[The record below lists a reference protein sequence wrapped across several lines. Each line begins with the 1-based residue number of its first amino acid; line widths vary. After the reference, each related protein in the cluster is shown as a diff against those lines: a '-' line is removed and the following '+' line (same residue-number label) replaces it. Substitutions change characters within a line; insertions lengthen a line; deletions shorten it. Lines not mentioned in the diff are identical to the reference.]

1 MNSYNISL
9 STTSTSLTSNYDTID
24 LFDQTEVSID
34 LSNIFSE
41 VFPYYVAIDW
51 GDESEVFEPE
61 IKTFINYRTESIL
74 NEITKGVSPPF
85 LNTVYKH
92 IYYPSPSSL
101 VKSLTLKVGIQYTT
115 GEITQFNIPLDI
127 RTEGYYESIR
137 DIKLEGVKIINNVN
151 LDTTLQLRTEIDNYI
166 IETTNN
172 TNADA
177 FTSFVVND
185 VGENLQKIE
194 RNNENVVVDKKDG
207 TEVIIVE

>member
-1 MNSYNISL
+1 MNTYNISL

-41 VFPYYVAIDW
+41 VFPYYVVFDW
-51 GDESEVFEPE
+51 GDGSEILEPE

-85 LNTVYKH
+85 LNTTYKH
-92 IYYPSPSSL
+92 IYYPSPNSL

-115 GEITQFNIPLDI
+115 GEVTQFNIPIDI
-127 RTEGYYESIR
+127 RTEGYYENIR
-137 DIKLEGVKIINNVN
+137 DVKLEGVKIINNVN
-151 LDTTLQLRTEIDNYI
+151 LDTTLQLRTEIDNFI

-172 TNADA
+172 TNADS

-185 VGENLQKIE
+185 VGENLQKVE
-194 RNNENVVVDKKDG
+194 RNNKNVVVDNKDG

>member
-1 MNSYNISL
+1 MNTYNISL
-9 STTSTSLTSNYDTID
+9 STTTTSLTSNYDTID

-34 LSNIFSE
+34 ISNIFSE
-41 VFPYYVAIDW
+41 VFPYYVVFDW
-51 GDESEVFEPE
+51 GDGSEVLEPE

-85 LNTVYKH
+85 LNTTYKH
-92 IYYPSPSSL
+92 IYYPSPNSL
-101 VKSLTLKVGIQYTT
+101 VKSLTLKIGIQYTT
-115 GEITQFNIPLDI
+115 GEITQFNIPLYI
-127 RTEGYYESIR
+127 RTEGYYENIR
-137 DIKLEGVKIINNVN
+137 DVKLEGVKIINNVN

-172 TNADA
+172 TNADS

-194 RNNENVVVDKKDG
+194 RNNENVVVDNKDG

>member
-1 MNSYNISL
+1 MNTYNISL
-9 STTSTSLTSNYDTID
+9 STTSTSSTSNYDTID

-41 VFPYYVAIDW
+41 VFPYYVVFDW
-51 GDESEVFEPE
+51 GDGSEVLEPE

-85 LNTVYKH
+85 LNTTYKH
-92 IYYPSPSSL
+92 IYYPSPNSL

-115 GEITQFNIPLDI
+115 GEVTQFNIPIDI
-127 RTEGYYESIR
+127 RTEGYYENIR
-137 DIKLEGVKIINNVN
+137 DVKLEGVKIINNVN
-151 LDTTLQLRTEIDNYI
+151 LDTTLQLRTEIDNFI

-172 TNADA
+172 TNADS

-185 VGENLQKIE
+185 VGENLQKVE
-194 RNNENVVVDKKDG
+194 RNNKNVVVDNKDG

>member
-1 MNSYNISL
+1 MNTYTISL
-9 STTSTSLTSNYDTID
+9 STTSTSLTSNFDTID
-24 LFDQTEVSID
+24 LFDQTEVSIN
-34 LSNIFSE
+34 LSNIFSD

-74 NEITKGVSPPF
+74 DEIAKGVSPPF
-85 LNTVYKH
+85 LNTSYKH
-92 IYYPSPSSL
+92 IYYPSPNSL

-115 GEITQFNIPLDI
+115 GEITLFNIPLDI
-127 RTEGYYESIR
+127 RTEGYYENIR
-137 DIKLEGVKIINNVN
+137 DVKLEGVKIINNVN

-172 TNADA
+172 TNADS

-185 VGENLQKIE
+185 VGENLEKVE
-194 RNNENVVVDKKDG
+194 RDNENVVVDNKDG

>member
-1 MNSYNISL
+1 MNTYNISL
-9 STTSTSLTSNYDTID
+9 STTTTSLTSNYDTIN

-34 LSNIFSE
+34 ISNIFSE
-41 VFPYYVAIDW
+41 VFPYYVVFDW
-51 GDESEVFEPE
+51 GDGSEVLEPE

-85 LNTVYKH
+85 LNTTYKH
-92 IYYPSPSSL
+92 IYYPSPNSL
-101 VKSLTLKVGIQYTT
+101 VKSLTLKIGIQYTT
-115 GEITQFNIPLDI
+115 GEITQFNIPLYI
-127 RTEGYYESIR
+127 RTEGYYENIR
-137 DIKLEGVKIINNVN
+137 DVKLEGVKIINNVN

-172 TNADA
+172 TNADS

-194 RNNENVVVDKKDG
+194 RNNENVVVDNKDG

>member
-1 MNSYNISL
+1 MNTYNISL
-9 STTSTSLTSNYDTID
+9 STTSTSLTPNYDTID
-24 LFDQTEVSID
+24 LFDQTEVSIN
-34 LSNIFSE
+34 LSNIFSG
-41 VFPYYVAIDW
+41 VFPYYVVIDW

-74 NEITKGVSPPF
+74 DEITKGVSPPF
-85 LNTVYKH
+85 LNTTYKH
-92 IYYPSPSSL
+92 IYYPSPTSL

-115 GEITQFNIPLDI
+115 GEITIFNIPLDI
-127 RTEGYYESIR
+127 RTEGYYENIR
-137 DIKLEGVKIINNVN
+137 DVKLEGVKIINNVN

-172 TNADA
+172 TNADS

-185 VGENLQKIE
+185 VGENLEKVE
-194 RNNENVVVDKKDG
+194 RNNENVVVDNKDG

>member
-1 MNSYNISL
+1 MNTYNISL
-9 STTSTSLTSNYDTID
+9 STTTTSLTSNYDTID
-24 LFDQTEVSID
+24 LFDQTEESID
-34 LSNIFSE
+34 ISNIFSE
-41 VFPYYVAIDW
+41 VFPYYVVFDW
-51 GDESEVFEPE
+51 GDGSEVLEPE

-85 LNTVYKH
+85 LNTTYKH
-92 IYYPSPSSL
+92 IYYPSPNSL
-101 VKSLTLKVGIQYTT
+101 VKSLTLKIGIQYTT

-127 RTEGYYESIR
+127 RTEGYYENIR
-137 DIKLEGVKIINNVN
+137 DVKLEGVKIINNVN

-172 TNADA
+172 TNADS

-194 RNNENVVVDKKDG
+194 RNNENVVVDNKDG

>member
-1 MNSYNISL
+1 MNTYNISL
-9 STTSTSLTSNYDTID
+9 STTTTSLTSNYDTID

-34 LSNIFSE
+34 ISNIFSE
-41 VFPYYVAIDW
+41 VFPYYVVFDW
-51 GDESEVFEPE
+51 GDGSEVLEPE

-85 LNTVYKH
+85 LNTTYKH
-92 IYYPSPSSL
+92 IYYPSPNSL
-101 VKSLTLKVGIQYTT
+101 VKSLTLKIGIQYTT

-127 RTEGYYESIR
+127 RTEGYYENIR
-137 DIKLEGVKIINNVN
+137 DVKLEGVKIINNVN

-172 TNADA
+172 TNADS

-194 RNNENVVVDKKDG
+194 RNNENVVVDNKDG

>member
-1 MNSYNISL
+1 MNTYNISL
-9 STTSTSLTSNYDTID
+9 STTTTSLTSNYDTID

-34 LSNIFSE
+34 ISNIFSE
-41 VFPYYVAIDW
+41 VFPYYVVFDW
-51 GDESEVFEPE
+51 GDGSEVLEPE

-85 LNTVYKH
+85 LNTTYKH
-92 IYYPSPSSL
+92 IYYPSPNSL
-101 VKSLTLKVGIQYTT
+101 VKSLTLKIGIQYTT

-127 RTEGYYESIR
+127 RTEGYYENIR
-137 DIKLEGVKIINNVN
+137 DVKLEGVKIINNVN

-172 TNADA
+172 AIADS

-194 RNNENVVVDKKDG
+194 RNNENVVVDNKDG